1 MTCRKCIRLKSE
13 DGSVLIVK
21 DGCAC
26 DLSVPGASAVLGW
39 GAYDPIQG

>member
-1 MTCRKCIRLKSE
+1 VATPCKCIKLKSE

-26 DLSVPGASAVLGW
+26 DLSVNTGAILGW
-39 GAYDPIQG
+39 GAYIPEEQ